1 MPASTLTLLK
11 ATLLA
16 VALAASGAAAAQEP
30 ARLQARTAAGTQVE
44 AQAQAQV
51 QAQVEAQ
58 AQAQIQRQAQAQMQA
73 QAQTA
78 AQAQTRG
85 PSAIDTA
92 LLRELIAWAAEH
104 RGRRLPHPEEAPSLQ
119 ALPETELQQIVCTEL
134 AEHACRGLVA
144 AYEPSRQRIIYRATL
159 DMRLAFDR
167 SFIVHELVHWLQHR
181 DGQAHAG
188 AGCRAVMAAER
199 EAYAAQNRY
208 LHHHKV
214 GRRMGGV
221 LKFVGCP
228 PEDKAPPAPR

>member
-1 MPASTLTLLK
+1 MRAPCSTWLKAATLALTLICAGGAGAQDQ
-11 ATLLA
+11 AT
-16 VALAASGAAAAQEP
+16 GAGRTFIEP
-30 ARLQARTAAGTQVE
+30 
-44 AQAQAQV
+44 
-51 QAQVEAQ
+51 
-58 AQAQIQRQAQAQMQA
+58 
-73 QAQTA
+73 
-78 AQAQTRG
+78 
-85 PSAIDTA
+85 A
-92 LLRELIAWAAEH
+92 LLRDLIAWAAEH
-104 RGRRLPHPEEAPSLQ
+104 RGRQLPAVNEAPALE
-119 ALPETELQQIVCTEL
+119 ALPDEALRQIVCTEL

-144 AYEPSRQRIIYRATL
+144 AYEPARKRIVYRASL

-221 LKFVGCP
+221 LNFVGCP
-228 PEDKAPPAPR
+228 PEDSAPAAAP